1 MVQNVGDADFE
12 MQMLEGFLLYPLM
25 VDLRSQRWDEILK
38 TPAPR
43 AERKLLGVFWQ
54 FALAKALAGQGK
66 LPEAVAE

>member
-1 MVQNVGDADFE
+1 
-12 MQMLEGFLLYPLM
+12 M